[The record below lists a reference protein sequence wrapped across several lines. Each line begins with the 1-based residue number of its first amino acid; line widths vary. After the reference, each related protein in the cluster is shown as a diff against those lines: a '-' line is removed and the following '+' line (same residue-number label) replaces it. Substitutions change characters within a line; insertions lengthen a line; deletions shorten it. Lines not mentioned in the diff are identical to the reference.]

1 MSLKPPS
8 LRKELASGRA
18 PVDALEY
25 ELAGEMASTLGRLG
39 QRLEAALAALRAFD
53 AAAAELS
60 PCRSARAA
68 LVADA
73 GMALWNFVVQ
83 REAIGLRDSAVV
95 MRDYRIPPEVR
106 ARMGLF
112 PVNR

>member
-18 PVDALEY
+18 PADALEY

-39 QRLEAALAALRAFD
+39 RQLETALAALRAFD
-53 AAAAELS
+53 AAQS
-60 PCRSARAA
+60 PANRSGRAA
-68 LVADA
+68 LVARA
-73 GMALWNFVVQ
+73 GMALWEFVVQ

-95 MRDYRIPPEVR
+95 MRDYRVPPDVR

-112 PVNR
+112 PPGGG